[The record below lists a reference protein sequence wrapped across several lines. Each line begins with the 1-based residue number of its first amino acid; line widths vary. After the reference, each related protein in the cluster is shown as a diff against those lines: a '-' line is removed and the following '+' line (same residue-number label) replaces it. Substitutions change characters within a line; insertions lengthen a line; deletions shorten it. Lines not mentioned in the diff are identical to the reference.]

1 MFVKIFNS
9 WPSKGSLVAAYTGIC
24 FLLVLKI
31 LRKFAVK
38 SSVSDEV
45 GRASS

>member
-1 MFVKIFNS
+1 MVMKLCDNC
-9 WPSKGSLVAAYTGIC
+9 PTKGSLVAAYTGIC

-38 SSVSDEV
+38 SSVGNVV
-45 GRASS
+45 GKASS

>member
-1 MFVKIFNS
+1 MFVKVFDS
-9 WPSKGSLVAAYTGIC
+9 WPSNGPLVAAYTGIC
-24 FLLVLKI
+24 FLLVLKL

-45 GRASS
+45 SGSSS